1 MYELRRSRTNCDY
14 SPKGW
19 KWASGV
25 WTRHE
30 RSLSSRYG
38 RERKRKKQLRKLSGL
53 HSSKVSSEKE
63 SVLLP
68 FLFND
73 VVVDLL
79 LFLLY
84 LSLDF
89 VYQAF
94 DEIAGLFAASA
105 ILDLNLSFLVG
116 AVTKSDADR

>member
-25 WTRHE
+25 WAIQE
-30 RSLSSRYG
+30 RSLSSGYG
-38 RERKRKKQLRKLSGL
+38 RERKRKKAVKTFGL
-53 HSSKVSSEKE
+53 HSSKVYSGRE

-116 AVTKSDADR
+116 AVAKSDADR